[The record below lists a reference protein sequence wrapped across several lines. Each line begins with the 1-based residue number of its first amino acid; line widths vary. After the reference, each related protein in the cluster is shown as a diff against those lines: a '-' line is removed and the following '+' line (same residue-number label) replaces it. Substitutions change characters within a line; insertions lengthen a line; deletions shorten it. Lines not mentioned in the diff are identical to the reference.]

1 MIEVSGLSKSYGG
14 FEAVKDVS
22 FTVGDGR
29 VIGLLGPNG
38 AGKTTIMKVLTGY
51 HRPSSGRA
59 VVGGID
65 AAEDPLAVKRLVG
78 YLPEGV
84 PLYADMTVEECLSF
98 IAEARGIAKAERAPA
113 AAKAMEACG
122 LAGMGPVRIEHLS
135 KGFRQRVGLAQAILH
150 DPPVLI
156 LDEPTTGL
164 DPKQIL
170 EIRALIRSLG
180 GDKTVILSTH
190 IMQEVEALCSE
201 VLILNEGRIAA
212 QGSARELSEAMQ
224 GGELITA
231 VILGRGGGAGDAGD
245 AGEGSAAA
253 KAAAALGWPE
263 AAAKPLG
270 GDRSELSYRAP
281 AGRGDEAAERLFD
294 WAAASG
300 AKLLE
305 LRRER
310 ISLEEIFV
318 RLTSE
323 EQKR

>member
-22 FTVGDGR
+22 FSAGDGR

-59 VVGGID
+59 LVGGVD
-65 AAEDPLAVKRLVG
+65 VAEDPLAVKRLVG

-84 PLYADMTVEECLSF
+84 PLYGDMTVGEYLSF
-98 IAEARGIAKAERAPA
+98 IAEARGLRPGERAPA

-122 LAGMGPVRIEHLS
+122 LDGMGPVLIEHLS

-164 DPKQIL
+164 DPNQIL
-170 EIRALIRSLG
+170 EIRSLIRSLG

-224 GGELITA
+224 GGELIRA
-231 VILGRGGGAGDAGD
+231 VILARGGGAAGGEPG
-245 AGEGSAAA
+245 AGAAA
-253 KAAAALGWPE
+253 SALGWASAE
-263 AAAKPLG
+263 ARPLG
-270 GDRSELSYRAP
+270 GGKSELSYRAP
-281 AGRGDEAAERLFD
+281 AGRGDEEAERLFD
-294 WAAASG
+294 WAAASD

-323 EQKR
+323 ELKR

>member
-1 MIEVSGLSKSYGG
+1 MIEVRGLSKSYGV

-22 FTVGDGR
+22 FSASDGC

-38 AGKTTIMKVLTGY
+38 AGKTTIMKVLTGF

-59 VVGGID
+59 LVGGVD
-65 AAEDPLAVKRLVG
+65 VAEDPLAVKRLVG

-84 PLYADMTVEECLSF
+84 PLYGDMTVWEYLCF
-98 IAEARGIAKAERAPA
+98 IAEARGLNPDERAPA
-113 AAKAMEACG
+113 AVKAMEACG
-122 LAGMGPVRIEHLS
+122 LDGMGPVLIEHLS

-150 DPPVLI
+150 DPPVLV

-164 DPKQIL
+164 DPNQIL
-170 EIRALIRSLG
+170 EIRSLIRSLG

-224 GGELITA
+224 GGELIKA
-231 VILGRGGGAGDAGD
+231 VILARGGGDDGGELGAG
-245 AGEGSAAA
+245 AAA
-253 KAAAALGWPE
+253 SALGWAD
-263 AAAKPLG
+263 AAARPLG
-270 GDRSELSYRAP
+270 GGRSELSYRAP

-323 EQKR
+323 EHNE

>member
-22 FTVGDGR
+22 FSAGDGR

-59 VVGGID
+59 LVGGVD
-65 AAEDPLAVKRLVG
+65 VAEDPLAVKRLVG

-84 PLYADMTVEECLSF
+84 PLYADMTVREYLSF
-98 IAEARGIAKAERAPA
+98 IAEARGLAPGEREPA

-122 LAGMGPVRIEHLS
+122 LVGMGPVLIEHLS
-135 KGFRQRVGLAQAILH
+135 KGYRQRVGLAQAILH

-164 DPKQIL
+164 DPNQIL
-170 EIRALIRSLG
+170 EIRSLIRSLG

-224 GGELITA
+224 GGERIRA
-231 VILGRGGGAGDAGD
+231 VILAREGGAAGAGPDAR
-245 AGEGSAAA
+245 A
-253 KAAAALGWPE
+253 AAAALGWADAE
-263 AAAKPLG
+263 SGPLG
-270 GDRSELSYRAP
+270 DGKSELSYRAP
-281 AGRGDEAAERLFD
+281 AGRGDEEAARLFD

-323 EQKR
+323 EHNV